1 MTDFVNHNGITPD
14 GKRVLA
20 ALESAIKGA
29 GNNLAKLNDMPG
41 YVKHYLANV
50 VKLKSMTQET
60 WLRDYSGS
68 AELVLE
74 RLNEADATKAQQKA
88 TVASGIDEA
97 LAAFEKRLLAK
108 VETLMAE
115 RATPEPAKTDAKAD
129 TDTADEDKDS
139 NGESEA

>member
-20 ALESAIKGA
+20 TLESAIKGA

-41 YVKHYLANV
+41 YAKHYLANV
-50 VKLKSMTQET
+50 VKLKSMTQEA

-74 RLNEADATKAQQKA
+74 RLDEAERAKQQTEA
-88 TVASGIDEA
+88 VVASA
-97 LAAFEKRLLAK
+97 LSMPLAAFEKRLLAK
-108 VETLMAE
+108 VEGLMAE
-115 RATPEPAKTDAKAD
+115 KATPEPAVETKTPDKTPD
-129 TDTADEDKDS
+129 TQDEDSD
-139 NGESEA
+139 GESEA